1 MKTSSHPQAQEYL
14 EPTHSLGYLCRIN
27 FREFSKALEK
37 LTLPYGIS
45 AGQWRFLR
53 VLWQRDNLTQR
64 ELSQRVGTREAT
76 TVRSVRKLEAAGLV
90 VRRPSENDRRK
101 VFVRLTPK
109 ARRLEHQLM
118 PMVAEVNEMA
128 LTDISAADIETAR
141 RVLTQAYANLKQDQ
155 FPHE

>member
-1 MKTSSHPQAQEYL
+1 MPASPSDAEPYL

-53 VLWQRDNLTQR
+53 VLWQQDNLTQR
-64 ELSQRVGTREAT
+64 QLSQRVGTREAT
-76 TVRSVRKLEAAGLV
+76 TVRSVRNLESAGLV
-90 VRRPSENDRRK
+90 TRNPSENDRRK

-109 ARRLEHQLM
+109 ARRLERKLM
-118 PMVAEVNEMA
+118 PMVAEVNDRA
-128 LTDISAADIETAR
+128 LTNISAADIETAR
-141 RVLTQAYANLKQDQ
+141 RVLTQAYVNLIQEQ
-155 FPHE
+155 SPHD